1 MVKNLPAMKE
11 TWVQSLSQEDAL
23 EKGMAAHSSILA
35 WRLPRTEKPGRLQ
48 SMGFILINH
57 FLSVTLPLAEFFLH
71 EDIKDYSTRA
81 HEMTPND
88 FRYSAFVCI
97 VKNEFCCIADVQLPM
112 GRGWVKC
119 KAKSRHPLRKLQESP

>member
-1 MVKNLPAMKE
+1 MAQIVKHLPAVQE
-11 TWVQSLSQEDAL
+11 TRVQSLSQEDAL

-35 WRLPRTEKPGRLQ
+35 WRLPRTEEPGRLQ

-71 EDIKDYSTRA
+71 EDIKDCSTRA

-112 GRGWVKC
+112 GRG
-119 KAKSRHPLRKLQESP
+119 